1 MEWELTMDGSTL
13 LLLGSFVAL
22 LLLVGLA
29 CMCNGFE
36 KQDGE
41 E

>member
-1 MEWELTMDGSTL
+1 MDCSTL
-13 LLLGSFVAL
+13 LLLGSLAAF

-29 CMCNGFE
+29 YMCNGFE
-36 KQDGE
+36 KQEDE